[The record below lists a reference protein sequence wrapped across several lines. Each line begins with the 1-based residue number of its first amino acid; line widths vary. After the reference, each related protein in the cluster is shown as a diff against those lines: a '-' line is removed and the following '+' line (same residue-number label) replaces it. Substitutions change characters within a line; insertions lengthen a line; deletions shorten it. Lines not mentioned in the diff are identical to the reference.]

1 MTPRTTRELV
11 RGAGA
16 GVAATGA
23 MSVAMLAAQRAGLL
37 HKLPPEN
44 ITEAALD
51 TLDVDRSE
59 GAEDA
64 LSTSAHFAFGAT
76 CGALFGLAIP
86 FARRLAPSPLVGALF
101 GAAVW
106 AVSYAGWVPALG
118 ILPPPTKDDPRRQGS
133 MFGAHL
139 VFGGVLGWLLRR
151 GGR

>member
-1 MTPRTTRELV
+1 MTPWTAVELV

-23 MSVAMLAAQRAGLL
+23 MSVAMFAAQRAGLL

-59 GAEDA
+59 RTEDA
-64 LSTSAHFAFGAT
+64 LTTASHFAYGAA
-76 CGALFGLAIP
+76 CGALFGLGLP
-86 FARRLAPSPLVGALF
+86 FARRLAPATLTGALF

-106 AVSYAGWVPALG
+106 AVSYAGWVPAMG

-133 MFGAHL
+133 MLGAHL

-151 GGR
+151 SGR

>member
-1 MTPRTTRELV
+1 MPRTTVDLV

-23 MSVAMLAAQRAGLL
+23 MSVALFAAQRAGLL
-37 HKLPPEN
+37 HKLPPEQ

-59 GAEDA
+59 EAEDA
-64 LSTSAHFAFGAT
+64 LSTVNHFAYGAA
-76 CGALFGLAIP
+76 CGALFGLALP
-86 FARRLAPSPLVGALF
+86 HARRLPAAPLVGALF
-101 GAAVW
+101 GVAVW
-106 AVSYAGWVPALG
+106 AVSYAGWIPKLG
-118 ILPPPTKDDPRRQGS
+118 IMPPPTQDDPRRQGS
-133 MFGAHL
+133 MLGAHL